1 MGASK
6 KILVVDD
13 ERGIRYLLL
22 DVLSSCG
29 FDVVMAKD
37 GNESLEQMKDED
49 FGLIITDINMPG
61 LDGLGVLKWM
71 KKTGRKEKVIV
82 MSGDSG
88 DGAFISDDFPPVLK
102 RFSKPFKIGHFI
114 DVVTAAMAN
123 GDTPES
129 GRGRHVS

>member
-13 ERGIRYLLL
+13 EKGIRYLLL

-49 FGLIITDINMPG
+49 FGLVITDINMPG

-82 MSGDSG
+82 MTGDSG
-88 DGAFISDDFPPVLK
+88 DGAFISDDFPPVLN
-102 RFSKPFKIGHFI
+102 RLSKPFKIDHFI